1 MILHVDTGQTF
12 SAHVSGGETQPAK
25 ISIHPTIPVHVDAT
39 ATPPYSAHIAGGG
52 AVGMSAAAPIAVRPT
67 SGTPYGGRYVVTPS
81 EETQTLRTANTVMAH
96 DVVVEPIPSDYG
108 RLAWNGHILTVY

>member
-39 ATPPYSAHIAGGG
+39 TTQPYSAHIAGGG
-52 AVGMSAAAPIAVRPT
+52 AVEMSAAAPIAIRPT
-67 SGTPYGGRYVVTPS
+67 TGIPYEGPYNVTPS
-81 EETQTLRTANTVMAH
+81 EEIQTLRTANTVMEH
-96 DVVVEPIPSDYG
+96 DVVVEAIPQNYG